1 MSFQPDEAGNMM
13 SGLAGAAEP
22 WYATEGGTWH
32 VDTETS
38 GSKAFSDLYQQLL
51 DSKATAVAE
60 RWTPDFDALLQ
71 QGTLIGTVAAAW
83 EAPLFISSSGGTG
96 AGDWQVT
103 QLGDW
108 FGNEGKTG
116 ADGGSGVAVMKG
128 CEHPAEAMEFLD
140 WFNTQVPDLVSQ
152 GLVVAATTEDAETP
166 EKWSEFFGGQDIMAE
181 FAKANANMGDFT
193 YIPGFSAVAAA
204 MSEAA
209 AKAGDGSGKVADIFS
224 TAQKT
229 SVDTLKNLGLKVK

>member
-1 MSFQPDEAGNMM
+1 
-13 SGLAGAAEP
+13 
-22 WYATEGGTWH
+22 
-32 VDTETS
+32 
-38 GSKAFSDLYQQLL
+38 
-51 DSKATAVAE
+51 
-60 RWTPDFDALLQ
+60 
-71 QGTLIGTVAAAW
+71 
-83 EAPLFISSSGGTG
+83 
-96 AGDWQVT
+96 
-103 QLGDW
+103 
-108 FGNEGKTG
+108 
-116 ADGGSGVAVMKG
+116 MKG